1 MENILPMIE
10 EAKKMKKL
18 DDSEDKTQASV
29 TKYTKKGQYYK
40 INLNQSEESLSHGK
54 MKKAVSK
61 IIENS
66 MKLRR

>member
-29 TKYTKKGQYYK
+29 TKYTKKG
-40 INLNQSEESLSHGK
+40 
-54 MKKAVSK
+54 
-61 IIENS
+61 
-66 MKLRR
+66 